1 MKPKTPTIAQLRESL
16 IEDYDRRLY
25 CGNKRNSETSITVL
39 VECLTATLR
48 PLNDKRDAVQ
58 FAGWPGALLITP
70 LRDWLPFAMD
80 PRLTIE
86 YLPAYQGERDHKPC
100 PALRATCG
108 PSHAIFKYCEIA
120 GPIFVFDLDFDT
132 APPADYLSILDPW
145 IGLARAKNTYR
156 RALAKHWGN
165 AATDGQRLHFDRTL
179 ATREVANITPPPIA
193 DVLQLG
199 RTADNFA
206 LMQTRDLIAAA
217 KRCKALKNG
226 PMTVTVNGSLEF
238 MAGDAKVGQTHG
250 AITENY
256 SHIGDVV
263 TFNLDPALLLD
274 AITPMSGDVL
284 IAIRPRETPQE
295 NGYYLYV
302 ASGTREAVMVAHP
315 VKR

>member
-16 IEDYDRRLY
+16 IKDYDRRLY

-80 PRLTIE
+80 PRLIIE
-86 YLPAYQGERDHKPC
+86 YLPNYQGERDRKPC
-100 PALRATCG
+100 RALRMTCG
-108 PSHAIFKYCEIA
+108 SSRAVFKYHKTP
-120 GPIFVFDLDFDT
+120 GSPLVFDLDFDS
-132 APPADYLSILDPW
+132 APPTDYLSILDPW
-145 IGLARAKNTYR
+145 VGLARTKNNYR
-156 RALAKHWGN
+156 PALAQHWGN
-165 AATDGQRLHFDRTL
+165 AATDGTRLHFDRAL
-179 ATREVANITPPPIA
+179 APRIATNITQPDIQSI
-193 DVLQLG
+193 LHLG

-238 MAGDAKVGQTHG
+238 TAGSEKVGQTRG

-263 TFNLDPALLLD
+263 IFTVDPALLLD
-274 AITPMSGDVL
+274 ALAPMSGDVL
-284 IAIRPRETPQE
+284 IALRHRIDEQKD
-295 NGYYLYV
+295 GYLLYV
-302 ASGTREAVMVAHP
+302 ASGTREAVLVAP
-315 VKR
+315 PAKG